1 MSKPE
6 KTQSR
11 PRESQWNILKL
22 LKWTTSY
29 FKSHNIENPRADA
42 EVLLANALNLKRIDL
57 YLRYDQPLCNHELSL
72 FKGFIK
78 RRIDR
83 EPVAYIVGVKEFWS
97 MELAVTRDVL
107 IPRPETECLVE
118 AALSYLPEN
127 SGRSP
132 KRVLELGTG
141 SGAVALALASER
153 PAHLFFA
160 SDRSEKAI
168 RIAKSNALRHHLD
181 SAIHFFVGDW
191 FLPLLPDTCSFDMI
205 LSNPPYVPSRVIGLL
220 QPEIY
225 QYEPIGALDGCK
237 DGLFCIRQII
247 DHSDRYLN
255 SGGFLLLEIGH
266 DQKNEVRK
274 IIDQCGNFEA
284 VAFLKDYCGYD
295 RVVHMKKRSIG

>member
-22 LKWTTSY
+22 LRWTTSY

-141 SGAVALALASER
+141 SVRSLL
-153 PAHLFFA
+153 PWLL
-160 SDRSEKAI
+160 SDR
-168 RIAKSNALRHHLD
+168 RI
-181 SAIHFFVGDW
+181 F
-191 FLPLLPDTCSFDMI
+191 
-205 LSNPPYVPSRVIGLL
+205 
-220 QPEIY
+220 
-225 QYEPIGALDGCK
+225 
-237 DGLFCIRQII
+237 FCIRPLRKS
-247 DHSDRYLN
+247 DSDRQVERVTPSSGFGDSFFCRRLVFTVN
-255 SGGFLLLEIGH
+255 SGYMF
-266 DQKNEVRK
+266 
-274 IIDQCGNFEA
+274 F
-284 VAFLKDYCGYD
+284 
-295 RVVHMKKRSIG
+295 